1 MARTFGATRA
11 KFWDVAGAWPAVSPL
26 TINGAT
32 YLETVVDNSVT
43 WTRLISQI
51 GQGAATFY
59 ATADW
64 DDWLTPGRVC
74 VIEKVTNHTIGD
86 ARLLACFIIEDIEPA
101 VSNGVNVVNVRGPGV
116 ESLLSKQLLWSPVG
130 NAVSTVTHLA
140 VKADAPDDRTLS
152 AGAPAGTDSL
162 LLDTTN
168 SDDIGQEVRVTLNG
182 GAGTHVTTITER
194 ISYEGQWYL
203 KLADRMPADA
213 NSGNAVEIWTRRIR
227 VDNPGLF
234 LADVAVVVSLNSGTL
249 ETFATG
255 DLDTTNRVTLRDG
268 LPSAAN
274 AGNAVTVVNPF
285 APTTSDVT
293 QIVGQA
299 PGWTTV
305 FQTGTGTAQG
315 SAHRPQGES
324 AFDLLSTLSQRTGEF
339 FRQRVLTNPNTP
351 HKSIDWRRTADSSG
365 VTLIM
370 YDAGEQ
376 ARQVTDEMSTT
387 KGAIFSLSRKR
398 SLPLIT
404 RVFPSAG
411 DQLITLA
418 NCTSGAVNYANS
430 MGCSVVPGSGLYEPD
445 YVQHDAGYAAYGA
458 HEMRQTYGDISISDA
473 KNMTALAAACDQLLL
488 SAVQTLVTAQAR
500 EYYTVDCYCPVPLL
514 PGQTVKIENQTRTV
528 PNVATSGNWTI
539 LEVTERLVG
548 GRPRTTLSVS
558 NMSGLRWTPAA
569 QFAQTMRAIIQG
581 QRRVASGGGTTTV
594 VTTGSGGSGGVTD
607 HGDLTGLGDVEDHPG
622 YMLITGARALTGN
635 LAVSAGITIDGVDI
649 SAHAANPNAH
659 HAAVTVQ
666 DASLALNGQALRVSD
681 AFAGA
686 GLALVGGIASVNTAQ
701 AQGTTLSGDVVGVLP
716 SPSAGLQNT
725 AAGVGVKLATNSGL
739 GVDTSG
745 LAMGTPGTL
754 GAGTANSV
762 SGTQHTHAVTATENA
777 KTAPA
782 TLLKG
787 SAAGDLTLRYGI
799 ADKVTT
805 PLIDTAS
812 GGLRL
817 DPANGVTTN
826 DGNLSFVG
834 ARQIDT
840 DTGSLTLSPAQTLV
854 LSPDDNVVQ
863 VGPTTTLKTAHAAVG
878 VFPQTGWQ
886 VDYDGNAYF
895 TSLLADELRVQSF
908 IADIMRVKVGGEY
921 IPESM
926 ALIRRDMTI
935 PAVGGTATLWVE
947 DIPGWPGV
955 AAFAENDWV
964 LLRIVKRPSGGL
976 IVASAWGQVTGYQD
990 RDDGEQSW
998 TFTTRV

>member
-387 KGAIFSLSRKR
+387 RGLS
-398 SLPLIT
+398 
-404 RVFPSAG
+404 
-411 DQLITLA
+411 
-418 NCTSGAVNYANS
+418 
-430 MGCSVVPGSGLYEPD
+430 
-445 YVQHDAGYAAYGA
+445 
-458 HEMRQTYGDISISDA
+458 
-473 KNMTALAAACDQLLL
+473 
-488 SAVQTLVTAQAR
+488 
-500 EYYTVDCYCPVPLL
+500 
-514 PGQTVKIENQTRTV
+514 
-528 PNVATSGNWTI
+528 
-539 LEVTERLVG
+539 
-548 GRPRTTLSVS
+548 
-558 NMSGLRWTPAA
+558 
-569 QFAQTMRAIIQG
+569 
-581 QRRVASGGGTTTV
+581 
-594 VTTGSGGSGGVTD
+594 
-607 HGDLTGLGDVEDHPG
+607 
-622 YMLITGARALTGN
+622 
-635 LAVSAGITIDGVDI
+635 
-649 SAHAANPNAH
+649 
-659 HAAVTVQ
+659 
-666 DASLALNGQALRVSD
+666 
-681 AFAGA
+681 
-686 GLALVGGIASVNTAQ
+686 
-701 AQGTTLSGDVVGVLP
+701 
-716 SPSAGLQNT
+716 SP
-725 AAGVGVKLATNSGL
+725 
-739 GVDTSG
+739 
-745 LAMGTPGTL
+745 
-754 GAGTANSV
+754 
-762 SGTQHTHAVTATENA
+762 
-777 KTAPA
+777 
-782 TLLKG
+782 
-787 SAAGDLTLRYGI
+787 
-799 ADKVTT
+799 
-805 PLIDTAS
+805 
-812 GGLRL
+812 
-817 DPANGVTTN
+817 
-826 DGNLSFVG
+826 
-834 ARQIDT
+834 
-840 DTGSLTLSPAQTLV
+840 
-854 LSPDDNVVQ
+854 
-863 VGPTTTLKTAHAAVG
+863 
-878 VFPQTGWQ
+878 
-886 VDYDGNAYF
+886 
-895 TSLLADELRVQSF
+895 
-908 IADIMRVKVGGEY
+908 
-921 IPESM
+921 
-926 ALIRRDMTI
+926 
-935 PAVGGTATLWVE
+935 
-947 DIPGWPGV
+947 
-955 AAFAENDWV
+955 
-964 LLRIVKRPSGGL
+964 
-976 IVASAWGQVTGYQD
+976 
-990 RDDGEQSW
+990 
-998 TFTTRV
+998 